1 MINNVTDQSNENT
14 EIPFQN
20 LTEMNDVSF
29 EISFFES

>member
-1 MINNVTDQSNENT
+1 MITNQSNEDM
-14 EIPFQN
+14 EIQFQN